1 MDGQVDG
8 RTAGRP
14 RDDEGRPRDGAG
26 GRWHVTAAAS
36 GIVVV
41 GAILLV
47 LGAFTG
53 RADVAL
59 VGALPLVAGA
69 WDALR
74 RPAGEVR
81 LWLTKSAAP
90 AGEGA
95 LRALLSIDS
104 PAGTVAV
111 AVGIHRDGLPAADVL
126 VAVPPSPAPSASSAS
141 PASPDRTVRQV
152 PLVVRT
158 VRTGPQEVATVE
170 AQGVGSGGASVSDAA
185 GPVRRDTLVLPSP
198 SPLSDVPLPARL
210 RGLTGAHGSRRPGEG
225 GDLRDVHPFHPGDR
239 LRRIDWR
246 VTARRSP
253 DLGELYVRGEHSLAE
268 ASVML
273 VVDSRDDVGPDPRTW
288 AGAQPVRP
296 DDATSLDVAR
306 RAAAS
311 VARAFLSGGDRVGLD
326 DLGVL
331 RRPLPPGG
339 GRGQLDRITHA
350 LALTKPEGASRH
362 RVRSPRL
369 PSGALVMVFSTFLDD
384 EPTEAAA
391 AWRRI
396 GHRVVAVDTLPRLR
410 TAHLSGRAAA
420 AARLVLVSRE
430 DRLADLQDL
439 DVEVVTWRDDPA
451 TALATLARRDRR
463 RPGAGVP
470 R

>member
-1 MDGQVDG
+1 MSVSPGDPG
-8 RTAGRP
+8 TA
-14 RDDEGRPRDGAG
+14 
-26 GRWHVTAAAS
+26 GRWHVTTAATGVLVAAA
-36 GIVVV
+36 V
-41 GAILLV
+41 LLV
-47 LGAFTG
+47 LGVFTG
-53 RADVAL
+53 RSDVAL
-59 VGALPLVAGA
+59 LGALPLVAVG
-69 WDALR
+69 WSVLR
-74 RPAGEVR
+74 RPAGAVGLSVGRAE
-81 LWLTKSAAP
+81 KGG
-90 AGEGA
+90 GEGA
-95 LRALLSIDS
+95 LRAVLQIEAPTGAAAAS
-104 PAGTVAV
+104 
-111 AVGIHRDGLPAADVL
+111 VGVYRDALPALDVL
-126 VAVPPSPAPSASSAS
+126 LAM
-141 PASPDRTVRQV
+141 PDERAGVGGARRV

-158 VRTGPQEVATVE
+158 VRTGPQELATVE
-170 AQGVGSGGASVSDAA
+170 AQGVGPDGTSTGDPA

-198 SPLSDVPLPARL
+198 SPLRDVPLPARL
-210 RGLTGAHGSRRPGEG
+210 RGLTGNHGSRRPGEG

-253 DLGELYVRGEHSLAE
+253 DLGELYVRGEHALAE
-268 ASVML
+268 AAAVL

-288 AGAQPVRP
+288 AGSQPVRP
-296 DDATSLDVAR
+296 DDATSLDIAR

-311 VARAFLSGGDRVGLD
+311 VARAFLAGGDRVGLD

-369 PSGALVMVFSTFLDD
+369 PSGVLVVVFSTFLDD
-384 EPTEAAA
+384 EPAEAAA

-396 GHRVVAVDTLPRLR
+396 GHRVVAVDTLPLLR
-410 TAHLSGRAAA
+410 TGHLSGRVAA
-420 AARLVLVSRE
+420 AARLVLVARE
-430 DRLADLQDL
+430 DRLADLRDL
-439 DVEVVTWRDDPA
+439 DVEVLSWRDDPA
-451 TALATLARRDRR
+451 TALATMSRRDRR